1 MGEGEEDVEREGGEE
16 GRGEGVGIT
25 WEFLAKYRS
34 HYEDIE
40 SKQHCSLLSHEPGIS
55 LQHVPF
61 FVCNT
66 HNNTSSSIA
75 MLSIAI

>member
-1 MGEGEEDVEREGGEE
+1 MYTKQLVMGGGEEGVEREGEGGEE

-40 SKQHCSLLSHEPGIS
+40 SKQHCNALSHLCNMCLS
-55 LQHVPF
+55 LYAHTMQY
-61 FVCNT
+61 
-66 HNNTSSSIA
+66 SQ
-75 MLSIAI
+75 